1 MILIFIGIIFSVYYF
16 SKTPENL
23 EINENKI
30 LTSNM
35 NSNNSNTTIINNNRT
50 MEEAELDSYKNPI
63 KWNCVNQC
71 KTINDSSLKR
81 VCIDVCLNKKLVDK
95 KPLSN

>member
-1 MILIFIGIIFSVYYF
+1 MEVIFMILIFIGIIFSVYYF

-50 MEEAELDSYKNPI
+50 M
-63 KWNCVNQC
+63 
-71 KTINDSSLKR
+71 
-81 VCIDVCLNKKLVDK
+81 
-95 KPLSN
+95 